1 MHLFMKINLKAIV
14 VLWIIIVFLA
24 GCGGNTEPPIDA
36 GERILLVQNGQADIE
51 VTVASLKELT
61 PVIMDVESVNS
72 DGEIN
77 TFSIKG
83 ALFSD
88 VLARNGKTQQDLNAI
103 RLVAGDGYSI
113 EVIKD
118 ILVARDIILAYEI
131 DGEPLKDDV
140 KPVRIIIPD
149 ERAMYWVRNLM
160 RIEIYEP
167 AEVTAITELHIIEST
182 VVDLAS
188 VEYLYDGSLDQGVK
202 TTDIVQWDTTK
213 LLPTVRFFTTDGM
226 DKNETWDN
234 FRNGL
239 IKWSG
244 TEVPAFVSENIPRGM
259 HVKEI
264 LWFTAQHQG
273 YLSYVRAL
281 QYYDSKS
288 IQGNTGV
295 LLKDV
300 LSSINF
306 KSGVDLRLTAT
317 DGYAIVIAADDIDKG
332 LLYETA
338 DQKPGIIFSGMPA
351 NTHIKGLLKI
361 ETVE

>member
-1 MHLFMKINLKAIV
+1 
-14 VLWIIIVFLA
+14 
-24 GCGGNTEPPIDA
+24 
-36 GERILLVQNGQADIE
+36 
-51 VTVASLKELT
+51 
-61 PVIMDVESVNS
+61 
-72 DGEIN
+72 
-77 TFSIKG
+77 
-83 ALFSD
+83 
-88 VLARNGKTQQDLNAI
+88 
-103 RLVAGDGYSI
+103 
-113 EVIKD
+113 
-118 ILVARDIILAYEI
+118 
-131 DGEPLKDDV
+131 
-140 KPVRIIIPD
+140 
-149 ERAMYWVRNLM
+149 
-160 RIEIYEP
+160 
-167 AEVTAITELHIIEST
+167 
-182 VVDLAS
+182 
-188 VEYLYDGSLDQGVK
+188 
-202 TTDIVQWDTTK
+202 
-213 LLPTVRFFTTDGM
+213 
-226 DKNETWDN
+226 
-234 FRNGL
+234 
-239 IKWSG
+239 
-244 TEVPAFVSENIPRGM
+244 
-259 HVKEI
+259 VKEI